1 MSATDHLGA
10 RAEERSLLTGFLDW
24 YREIIEH
31 KITGLALADAA
42 RTMTPT
48 GMSPLGIVAH
58 LAAVETGWFV
68 EDFAGGAVDPI
79 WDDHGSFRLR
89 ADDTVASVLDEYR
102 VACANSRAVVDA
114 APSLDTLSVAEDKYR
129 GHVSLRW
136 ILVHMIE
143 ETARHAGHLDV
154 MREQIDGRTGD

>member
-1 MSATDHLGA
+1 MAGSDDLGG
-10 RAEERSLLTGFLDW
+10 RAEERSLLEGFLDW
-24 YREIIEH
+24 YREIVEH
-31 KITGLALADAA
+31 KVAGLSLDDAA
-42 RTMTPT
+42 RSMTPT

-68 EDFAGGAVDPI
+68 EDFAGGAADPV

-89 ADDTVASVLDEYR
+89 PDDTVESVLAEYR
-102 VACANSRAVVDA
+102 VACANSRSVVA
-114 APSLDTLSVAEDKYR
+114 GAPSLDTLSVAEDRFR